1 MKGFAGY
8 SSDCLAEN
16 PLCWPFPTNRRLF
29 DRIAQAEDFWR
40 SWEDGKAWPQIRDSI
55 VDAYESQ
62 IGVHSNYYAID
73 GGNWPPKAL
82 LRIPILED
90 IVLVTAGMCI
100 RPQPNVEMYTDDP
113 GPYRRIELGMR
124 LGPGCSDTLQQAAMR
139 YLSGQT
145 GYPWHA
151 YSWLGHGHTFPCDVI
166 PPGPDGTLFPFV
178 LLQRELR
185 AEGCVL
191 LPAYRGDRVSLLW
204 MIPITKAERDFAE
217 SHGSEQLAE
226 AMVREGVGIVYRGR
240 PQVKLDAVT

>member
-1 MKGFAGY
+1 MLRRVFLGSQALAIIPPWSGVKGFAGY

-185 AEGCVL
+185 RRLRLASRISRRSGFSAMDDTDHESGTRF
-191 LPAYRGDRVSLLW
+191 RGIAR
-204 MIPITKAERDFAE
+204 
-217 SHGSEQLAE
+217 
-226 AMVREGVGIVYRGR
+226 
-240 PQVKLDAVT
+240 